1 MLSVYLIIGKRTIRG
16 TYCAFDMTAMAGGRR
31 SRKYKQMERACW
43 GKEDTSGSGARL
55 LQWSQ
60 LSVLAVPV
68 IALTTD
74 ITLTRRAHAEKK
86 AWQLRLLTQQS
97 CYACILQCPQAP
109 PGETLYA
116 SQENSSVKQWRNLSF
131 STISH
136 ILFCMLESLEPW
148 GNGFVSFLVCVC
160 VCVCVWG
167 WGGWCS
173 VSVTPQSAQCF
184 TFDVL

>member
-1 MLSVYLIIGKRTIRG
+1 MNNVYVRTRHLFILNTSPTRIS
-16 TYCAFDMTAMAGGRR
+16 RR
-31 SRKYKQMERACW
+31 QIDALRYKHMEGACW
-43 GKEDTSGSGARL
+43 GKEDASGSGARL

-60 LSVLAVPV
+60 LSVPAVPV

-74 ITLTRRAHAEKK
+74 ITLTRRAHAEKG
-86 AWQLRLLTQQS
+86 AWQLRLFPHQS
-97 CYACILQCPQAP
+97 CYTCILQCPQAT

-136 ILFCMLESLEPW
+136 ILFCMLEPLEPCR
-148 GNGFVSFLVCVC
+148 NILVPCL
-160 VCVCVWG
+160 VWG
-167 WGGWCS
+167 VWCS
-173 VSVTPQSAQCF
+173 VSVTLQSAQCF

>member
-1 MLSVYLIIGKRTIRG
+1 MLQHKADLAYVISLPDSRQRTIRG

-31 SRKYKQMERACW
+31 SLKYKQMERACW

-86 AWQLRLLTQQS
+86 A
-97 CYACILQCPQAP
+97 
-109 PGETLYA
+109 
-116 SQENSSVKQWRNLSF
+116 
-131 STISH
+131 
-136 ILFCMLESLEPW
+136 
-148 GNGFVSFLVCVC
+148 
-160 VCVCVWG
+160 
-167 WGGWCS
+167 
-173 VSVTPQSAQCF
+173 
-184 TFDVL
+184 